1 MNLYMLDTNIASHLI
16 KGDIA
21 LVRERLLAVPIHRV
35 VISSVTLAELRYG
48 LAKRS
53 YPKGLTTRVH
63 EFLIRVKI
71 LSWDKDA
78 ANVYGDLRSR
88 CESAGLTLSPFD
100 LMIAAHAQA
109 PNAILVTS
117 DIALS
122 AQHDSR
128 WLDGRELDKM
138 MRRIFLST
146 SNWLS
151 FSCSYPLSLHQNTLT
166 YNCSVFLNDTYCCT
180 Q

>member
-1 MNLYMLDTNIASHLI
+1 MNLYMLDTNIASHII

-21 LVRERLLAVPIHRV
+21 LVRERLVAVPIHRV
-35 VISSVTLAELRYG
+35 VVSSVTQAELRYG

-71 LSWDKDA
+71 LPWDKDA
-78 ANVYGDLRSR
+78 AIAYGDLGAT
-88 CESAGLTLSPFD
+88 CEAAGVTLSPLD

-109 PNAILVTS
+109 VNAILVTGDKAFS
-117 DIALS
+117 MIG
-122 AQHDSR
+122 
-128 WLDGRELDKM
+128 DGFRVE
-138 MRRIFLST
+138 
-146 SNWLS
+146 NW
-151 FSCSYPLSLHQNTLT
+151 T
-166 YNCSVFLNDTYCCT
+166 T